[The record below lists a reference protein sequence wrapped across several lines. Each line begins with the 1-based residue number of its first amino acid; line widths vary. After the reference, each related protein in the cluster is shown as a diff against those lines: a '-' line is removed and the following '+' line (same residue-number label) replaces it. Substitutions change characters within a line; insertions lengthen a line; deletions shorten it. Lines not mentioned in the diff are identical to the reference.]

1 MLFGGE
7 IPWTGLITIFLI
19 IIIVAIFARGVVII
33 QPYEQGLQI
42 RLGRYIGRMNPGFR
56 WVVPLIT
63 VVKKLDLRTEVMDVP
78 RQEVIT
84 KDNSPTNVDAIVY
97 VRVIDPEKAYFEVTN
112 YRAATVALAQTSLRG
127 IIGDMELDEILYN
140 RDIINTRLRDI
151 LDRETDAWGVK
162 VERVEIKEV
171 DPVGAVKQAM
181 TEQTAAE
188 RERRA
193 AILRA
198 DGEKRAAI
206 LRSEGH
212 RQSIILEAEGERQSK
227 ILRAEGERMS
237 RILQAQGEAQGLRIL
252 SVGARP
258 LDKRAITV
266 LSLDALKQMAEGQAT
281 KIIFP
286 FELSSVVKQAAEY
299 LGATAETAEVPEGVE
314 LPPEDILGEIPGRDV
329 VKTVEEAVKSIET
342 GVDVDVQMGPS
353 DLLDKGSN
361 PSLEQP
367 TILPP
372 LLSPLFWMQPFH
384 PELHISSGFCPH
396 TRITTI

>member
-1 MLFGGE
+1 MVLGS
-7 IPWTGLITIFLI
+7 IPWTGLITIFLVLV
-19 IIIVAIFARGVVII
+19 IVIIFASGVVIV

-42 RLGRYIGRMNPGFR
+42 RLGQYIGRMNPGFR
-56 WVVPLIT
+56 WVIPLIT
-63 VVKKLDLRTEVMDVP
+63 RVMKLDLRTDVMDVP

-97 VRVIDPEKAYFEVTN
+97 VRVIDPEKAYFEVMN

-127 IIGDMELDEILYN
+127 IIGDMELDEVLYN
-140 RDIINTRLRDI
+140 RDVINARLRDT

-171 DPVGAVKQAM
+171 DPVGPVKQAM

-198 DGEKRAAI
+198 DGEKRSAI
-206 LRSEGH
+206 LRAEGM

-227 ILRAEGERMS
+227 ILRAEGERTS
-237 RILQAQGEAQGLRIL
+237 RILQAQGEAQGLRII

-258 LDKRAITV
+258 LDRRAITV
-266 LSLDALKQMAEGQAT
+266 LSLEALKQMAEGQAT

-286 FELSSVVKQAAEY
+286 FELSTIVRQAAEY
-299 LGATAETAEVPEGVE
+299 LGATVEAPEVPEGVD
-314 LPPEDILGEIPGRDV
+314 LPSEDILGDIPSREDLQAAEEAARV
-329 VKTVEEAVKSIET
+329 PDIDIDKEARMKSKNLVEEEEE
-342 GVDVDVQMGPS
+342 G
-353 DLLDKGSN
+353 L
-361 PSLEQP
+361 
-367 TILPP
+367 
-372 LLSPLFWMQPFH
+372 
-384 PELHISSGFCPH
+384 
-396 TRITTI
+396 

>member
-299 LGATAETAEVPEGVE
+299 LGATVEAPEVPEGAE

-342 GVDVDVQMGPS
+342 DVDVDVQMGPS
-353 DLLDKGSN
+353 DLLDKG
-361 PSLEQP
+361 E
-367 TILPP
+367 
-372 LLSPLFWMQPFH
+372 
-384 PELHISSGFCPH
+384 
-396 TRITTI
+396 

>member
-1 MLFGGE
+1 M
-7 IPWTGLITIFLI
+7 
-19 IIIVAIFARGVVII
+19 
-33 QPYEQGLQI
+33 
-42 RLGRYIGRMNPGFR
+42 
-56 WVVPLIT
+56 
-63 VVKKLDLRTEVMDVP
+63 
-78 RQEVIT
+78 
-84 KDNSPTNVDAIVY
+84 
-97 VRVIDPEKAYFEVTN
+97 N
-112 YRAATVALAQTSLRG
+112 YRSATVALAQTSLRG
-127 IIGDMELDEILYN
+127 IIGDMELDEVLYN
-140 RDIINTRLRDI
+140 RDIINARLRDI

-206 LRSEGH
+206 LRAEGS

-286 FELSSVVKQAAEY
+286 FELSSVVRQAAEY
-299 LGATAETAEVPEGVE
+299 LGAAAGAPEVPEGVE
-314 LPPEDILGEIPGRDV
+314 LPPEDILGEIPGREAV
-329 VKTVEEAVKSIET
+329 RSAEEAVRSIET
-342 GVDVDVQMGPS
+342 DVDVEMQKKS
-353 DLLDKGSN
+353 RDLIGR
-361 PSLEQP
+361 E
-367 TILPP
+367 
-372 LLSPLFWMQPFH
+372 
-384 PELHISSGFCPH
+384 E
-396 TRITTI
+396 

>member
-1 MLFGGE
+1 MLPVDA
-7 IPWTGLITIFLI
+7 IPWTGLVTIFLI
-19 IIIVAIFARGVVII
+19 IVIVIIFASGVVIV

-42 RLGRYIGRMNPGFR
+42 RLGQYIGRMNPGFR
-56 WVVPLIT
+56 WVIPLIT
-63 VVKKLDLRTEVMDVP
+63 RVIKLDLRTEVMDVP

-97 VRVIDPEKAYFEVTN
+97 VRVIDPEKAYFEVMN

-127 IIGDMELDEILYN
+127 IIGDMELDEVLYN
-140 RDIINTRLRDI
+140 RDIINARLRDI

-171 DPVGAVKQAM
+171 DPVGPVKKAM

-206 LRSEGH
+206 LKAEGN

-237 RILQAQGEAQGLRIL
+237 RILQAQGEAQGLRII

-286 FELSSVVKQAAEY
+286 FELSTIVRQVAEY
-299 LGATAETAEVPEGVE
+299 LGATVEAPEVPEGTQM
-314 LPPEDILGEIPGRDV
+314 PSEDILGEIPSKEELRA
-329 VKTVEEAVKSIET
+329 VEEAAKAPDIDVEKET
-342 GVDVDVQMGPS
+342 RKRAQ
-353 DLLDKGSN
+353 
-361 PSLEQP
+361 
-367 TILPP
+367 
-372 LLSPLFWMQPFH
+372 
-384 PELHISSGFCPH
+384 ELAKEEGEGL
-396 TRITTI
+396 